1 MTGATLAVQALNGLV
16 EASSLFLV
24 AVGLSLIFGVSRIV
38 NFAHGSLY
46 MLGLY
51 VAWSLVGAWGE
62 TAAGFWGAVVATAV
76 LIGLLGAAIEL
87 VLLRRIYH
95 APEMFQL
102 LATFALVLI
111 FEDLA
116 LSIWGP
122 EDLLG
127 PLAPGLEG
135 SVEILGRYM
144 PTYDL
149 LLIAV
154 GPLVWLGLWLLLNRT
169 HWGRQIRAA
178 TQDREMLGALG
189 VNSVW
194 LFTSVFALGAC
205 LAGLA
210 GALQLPRQPANLGLD
225 LAVIG
230 DAFVV
235 VVVGGMG
242 SISGA
247 FVAALIIAQLK
258 AFCIALGVVELAGI
272 EIAFPRLTLVIEF
285 VFMAIVLV
293 FRPWGLLGRPL
304 AISRTVGGAETPL
317 VPAGR
322 SLRWAALAAAA
333 LVLVLPLLGDWLPYA
348 TILAQDML
356 IAVVFAVSLHFMMGL
371 GGMVSFGHAAYFGL
385 GAYGVALA
393 FKTLGWSMAA
403 SLLAAPVLA
412 GLAALAFGWFCVR
425 LAGVYLAMLTLAF
438 AQIVWSVVYQWD
450 AVTGGSNGMIGVW
463 PEPWL
468 SGTAWYY
475 FVAAIALM
483 VVVLA
488 RRVAFSPFGLLLR
501 GARDSSLRADALGV
515 DVRRLRL
522 VAFCIAGVLAGVAG
536 GLFVFSK
543 GGVSPETLMVGTS
556 VDALVMVLLGGIQQL
571 AGPVVGGVAFTA
583 MRDYF
588 VGVTEYWGALF
599 GAVILLIVMAF
610 PQGIAGQFAR
620 WTGRRT

>member
-62 TAAGFWGAVVATAV
+62 TAAGFWAAVVATAV

-87 VLLRRIYH
+87 VLRRRSYH

-102 LATFALVLI
+102 LATVALVLI
-111 FEDLA
+111 FDDLA

-154 GPLVWLGLWLLLNRT
+154 GPLVWLSLWGLLNRT
-169 HWGRQIRAA
+169 HWGRQIRAS

-258 AFCIALGVVELAGI
+258 AFFIALGVVELAGI

-322 SLRWAALAAAA
+322 SLRWGALAAAA
-333 LVLVLPLLGDWLPYA
+333 LVLVLPLLGDRLPYA
-348 TILAQDML
+348 TILVQDML
-356 IAVVFAVSLHFMMGL
+356 IAVVFA
-371 GGMVSFGHAAYFGL
+371 
-385 GAYGVALA
+385 
-393 FKTLGWSMAA
+393 
-403 SLLAAPVLA
+403 
-412 GLAALAFGWFCVR
+412 
-425 LAGVYLAMLTLAF
+425 
-438 AQIVWSVVYQWD
+438 
-450 AVTGGSNGMIGVW
+450 
-463 PEPWL
+463 
-468 SGTAWYY
+468 
-475 FVAAIALM
+475 
-483 VVVLA
+483 
-488 RRVAFSPFGLLLR
+488 
-501 GARDSSLRADALGV
+501 
-515 DVRRLRL
+515 
-522 VAFCIAGVLAGVAG
+522 
-536 GLFVFSK
+536 
-543 GGVSPETLMVGTS
+543 
-556 VDALVMVLLGGIQQL
+556 
-571 AGPVVGGVAFTA
+571 
-583 MRDYF
+583 
-588 VGVTEYWGALF
+588 
-599 GAVILLIVMAF
+599 
-610 PQGIAGQFAR
+610 
-620 WTGRRT
+620 